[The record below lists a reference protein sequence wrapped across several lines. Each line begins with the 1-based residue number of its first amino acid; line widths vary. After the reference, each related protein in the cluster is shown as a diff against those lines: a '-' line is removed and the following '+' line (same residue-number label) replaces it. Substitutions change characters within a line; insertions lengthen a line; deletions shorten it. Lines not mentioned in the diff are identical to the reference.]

1 MLNYDGRKIE
11 NIVNKQ
17 LAFILFAFWQQTI
30 LVKYVILGIKMHQ
43 SQK

>member
-17 LAFILFAFWQQTI
+17 LAFAFWQQTI